1 MPSRLPPLTA
11 LRAFEAAARLLSFS
25 GAANELG
32 VTPAALSFQIKSL
45 EEHFE
50 APLFYRHNRA
60 VTLTEG
66 GAALLPGL
74 ADGFASFERAWQRAL
89 QSKDTNVL
97 TVSTG
102 PAFMSKW
109 MAPRIFN
116 FTQNNNDV
124 ELRFSASLRLLDFDR
139 DGIDVAV
146 RFGYGSDA
154 GLHSFTLGEEWV
166 TPAMTPEMAEKF
178 TTVESLTK
186 APLLIDDSIDFLK
199 PRCDWPAW
207 FQAAGTTEN
216 NVRGAHF
223 SNADHAIGAALSGA
237 GVVLG
242 RASLIARD
250 VAERRLVAPFSVG
263 LVTQGRWRFLCL
275 EGQETRPA
283 IAAFKSWLIDEAKT
297 VDFLREGREFV
308 SVEALSKP

>member
-1 MPSRLPPLTA
+1 MSHRLPPLTA

-25 GAANELG
+25 GAAAELG

-45 EEHFE
+45 EEHFG
-50 APLFYRHNRA
+50 AQLFNRHNRA

-74 ADGFASFERAWQRAL
+74 TDGFSNLSQAWQRAL
-89 QSKDTNVL
+89 QTNNSNVL
-97 TVSTG
+97 TISTG

-116 FTQNNNDV
+116 FTQHHPDI
-124 ELRFSASLRLLDFDR
+124 ELRFSASLRLLDLSR

-146 RFGYGSDA
+146 RFGYGDDA
-154 GLHSFTLGEEWV
+154 GLHSHSLGEEWV
-166 TPAMTPEMAEKF
+166 TPAMSPELARQF
-178 TTVESLTK
+178 ATAQDLAK

-199 PRCDWPAW
+199 PKCDWTAW
-207 FQAAGTTEN
+207 FKASGIGSTN
-216 NVRGAHF
+216 LRGSHF
-223 SNADHAIGAALSGA
+223 SNADHAIGAAVSGA

-250 VAERRLVAPFSVG
+250 VAEGRLVAPFPVALTTS
-263 LVTQGRWRFLCL
+263 GRWRFLCL
-275 EGQETRPA
+275 EGQQTRPS
-283 IAAFKSWLIDEAKT
+283 IAAFKEWLIEEAKT
-297 VDFLREGREFV
+297 VNPLREGREFV
-308 SVEALSKP
+308 AVETL